1 MIKENLILQLAT
13 FPATAIGLN
22 KFRKELIK
30 VGNYNHPST
39 NQKFS
44 ITSKTLTHWVN
55 EFNRWVANG
64 NKVPVPPGH
73 DNANDPEKNQG
84 WVTSMFVE
92 EDSLYGI
99 LELLNPDLA
108 LTTDVSISVPA
119 EFTDSK
125 GIKYILPITHVALT
139 TFPVVTGLK
148 DFVRLSLSK
157 GGKNMD
163 FLKKLAESL
172 GLKDKDV
179 TEDAVILA
187 LENVKKVKPKD
198 DSTGT
203 IDPVVKLVGE
213 NRDLKLSNLVKAG
226 LITPAIKDTI
236 SAKYVDTK
244 VLALSMATKQDDGF
258 DLLYEVLK
266 ENRVVALEERSG
278 VQSLE
283 LANQSTEQPNAMA
296 KEISKRREAAGMKK

>member
-1 MIKENLILQLAT
+1 
-13 FPATAIGLN
+13 
-22 KFRKELIK
+22 
-30 VGNYNHPST
+30 
-39 NQKFS
+39 
-44 ITSKTLTHWVN
+44 
-55 EFNRWVANG
+55 
-64 NKVPVPPGH
+64 
-73 DNANDPEKNQG
+73 
-84 WVTSMFVE
+84 
-92 EDSLYGI
+92 
-99 LELLNPDLA
+99 
-108 LTTDVSISVPA
+108 
-119 EFTDSK
+119 
-125 GIKYILPITHVALT
+125 
-139 TFPVVTGLK
+139 
-148 DFVRLSLSK
+148 
-157 GGKNMD
+157 MD